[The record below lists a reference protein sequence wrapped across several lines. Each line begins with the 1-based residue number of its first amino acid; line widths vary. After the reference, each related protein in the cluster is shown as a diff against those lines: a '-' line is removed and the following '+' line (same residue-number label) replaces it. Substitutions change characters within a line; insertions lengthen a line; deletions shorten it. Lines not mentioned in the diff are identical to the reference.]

1 MNKIVNFGPK
11 RSTADD
17 TELNELAQMEAQ
29 EQAAASSANNG
40 LLQIPSIQPSIQQR
54 GVNRPAGHSK
64 VFTSGYLVGNNG
76 NGSATVQRGAKV
88 PGLHGVGQPTIDG
101 FISANN
107 LDRVRQAAAYEV
119 FKNILYDYA
128 TSNLLGTE

>member
-1 MNKIVNFGPK
+1 MDKIVNFGPK

-17 TELNELAQMEAQ
+17 TELDELAQMEAQ
-29 EQAAASSANNG
+29 EQAATNNG
-40 LLQIPSIQPSIQQR
+40 LLQIPSIQPYIQQR

-101 FISANN
+101 FISAND